1 MWERICNSFALARS
15 SWQVLKT
22 DKKLVIFPILSGL
35 ACLLV
40 FASFL
45 VPTLL
50 ALNWFENL
58 PQNQQAL
65 IGLPVAFAFYFC
77 TYFVIIFFNAALMSC
92 AIIRF
97 NGGEPAVGDGL
108 SAAASRLPQ
117 ILAWALVSATVG
129 MLLKA
134 IENVHEKAGQI
145 VSAILGT
152 VWTVVTYFVVP
163 VLVVE
168 KLGPFA
174 AISRS
179 TQILKKTWGEALVG
193 RFGIGFYMLLL
204 ALPGILLLIVGVM
217 IAGGAKMAGLGIA
230 MIVLAILY
238 FLAWAA
244 VGSALQGIFTSAL
257 YQYAAYNQVPN
268 GFDQETMA
276 GAFQPKS

>member
-97 NGGEPAVGDGL
+97 SGGEPTVGDGL